1 MLAKSGFTVAA
12 LALGLSSLHAQNGVT
27 CVDKYTTSNNC
38 YRITKADNTPRGM
51 VVLLPYYGA
60 DANEFNSARLP
71 QLLAKQ
77 GITTVVVSAAGYL
90 FDDDLESLY
99 GLLSDVAQANQIPPG
114 RVVVGG
120 ISAGGT
126 GAARFVERCQTQD
139 CGPIKPVAWFSVD
152 APLDFERWWN
162 SQKLNVQ
169 RGDPKSHLEESQ
181 AILDVLKM
189 SMGGSPSEARD
200 TYLKKSPFMTWE
212 KGGGNARL
220 LAKVPVR
227 LYTEPDVVWTI
238 ENWRTDYH
246 NSNAVDQAALILQL
260 RELGN
265 AQAELITTT
274 GKGFRPPGVRNP
286 HSWTIVDEDDLAVWI
301 GKQLGSK

>member
-1 MLAKSGFTVAA
+1 MLAKSVFLIIVFAQ
-12 LALGLSSLHAQNGVT
+12 GLSSLHAQDGVT
-27 CVDKYTTSNNC
+27 CNDKISTSNNC
-38 YRITKADNTPRGM
+38 YRLTKAEKTPRGM

-90 FDDDLESLY
+90 FDDDLESLH
-99 GLLSDVAQANQIPPG
+99 GLLSAIAQANQIPPG
-114 RVVVGG
+114 KVIIGG

-139 CGPIKPVAWFSVD
+139 CGAIKPVAWFSVD

-162 SQKLNVQ
+162 SQVLNVQ

-189 SMGGSPSEARD
+189 SMGGSPKDARD
-200 TYLKKSPFMTWE
+200 TYVKKSPFLAWE
-212 KGGGNARL
+212 KGGANARL

-227 LYTEPDVVWTI
+227 LYTEPDVIWTI
-238 ENWRTDYH
+238 ENWRSDYY
-246 NSNAVDQAALILQL
+246 NLNAVDQAALTLQL
-260 RELGN
+260 LELGN
-265 AQAELITTT
+265 TQAELITTT
-274 GKGFRPPGVRNP
+274 GKGHRPAGVRNP
-286 HSWTIVDEDDLAVWI
+286 HSWSIVDEDDLANWI
-301 GKQLGSK
+301 GRQL

>member
-1 MLAKSGFTVAA
+1 MPPKLTFLVVV
-12 LALGLSSLHAQNGVT
+12 LALGLASLHAQNGVT
-27 CVDKYTTSNNC
+27 CIDKITTSNNC
-38 YRITKADNTPRGM
+38 YRLTKAENPPRGM

-99 GLLSDVAQANQIPPG
+99 GLIAEVAKANQIPPG
-114 RVVVGG
+114 KMIIGG

-126 GAARFVERCQTQD
+126 GAARFVERCQMQD
-139 CGPIKPVAWFSVD
+139 CGPLKPVAWFSVD

-162 SQKLNVQ
+162 SQTLNLQ

-189 SMGGSPSEARD
+189 SMGGSPKDARD
-200 TYLKKSPFMTWE
+200 AYIKKSPFLALE

-220 LAKVPVR
+220 LANVPVR
-227 LYTEPDVVWTI
+227 LYTEPDVQWTI
-238 ENWRTDYH
+238 ENWRTDYY
-246 NSNAVDQAALILQL
+246 NLNAVDQAALTLQL
-260 RELGN
+260 LELGN
-265 AQAELITTT
+265 SQAELITTT
-274 GKGFRPPGVRNP
+274 GKGYRPAGVRNP
-286 HSWTIVDEDDLAVWI
+286 HSWTIVDEDDLARWI
-301 GKQLGSK
+301 ARQL